1 MKCRVPKPK
10 VVLDIREVRKE
21 IDALKTQLL
30 ENKSDRAD
38 IAEINAQIDALNAQL
53 DKAERAT
60 KGLESV
66 VQMPDG
72 KRIYLSDE
80 AMEKLWRK

>member
-21 IDALKTQLL
+21 LESLKTQLL
-30 ENKSDRAD
+30 ENANGRED
-38 IAEINAQIDALNAQL
+38 INEINAQIEALNAQL
-53 DKAERAT
+53 ERTERAT
-60 KGLESV
+60 HGLESV

-72 KRIYLSDE
+72 RKIYLNDD
-80 AMEKLWRK
+80 AMAKLMNK